1 MKQMFVVMKE
11 TYIRQVKSWS
21 FLFMVFGPFLFL
33 GLGVGIGYLTDSSTD
48 AKNQVALVTEVPA
61 VKESLKG
68 TDDLTLDYKDEAA
81 AKKAIKDEKAA
92 AYLTVDEK
100 DGQLEA
106 TYVGDQAMKMELKS
120 LVAAKL
126 SQVQQGI
133 NLARANL
140 SKEQLTALSQQVSL
154 KEKIDE
160 KKEGLKMVQTMVA
173 GGLGMLLYMILIFYS
188 SITAQEVASE
198 KGTKIME
205 VVFSSIKA
213 TDYFFARMLGLF
225 GVIFTHIFVYVIGLV
240 AVWIFRADI
249 PVVKDILAPNSP
261 ITQHLAESISLNTVF
276 FIILGI
282 FMYVVLSAF
291 LGSTVARPEDSGKAI
306 SPLMMLVI
314 FSFLGVTTLGS
325 AGDAFLLKIGSYIPF
340 ISTFFMPFRTING
353 YATGLESW
361 ASLGIA
367 VLFTIVGTVLIARI
381 YASLILQTDDLGP
394 WKTIKRALSYR

>member
-48 AKNQVALVTEVPA
+48 AKNQVALVTEVQA
-61 VKESLKG
+61 VKESLKE
-68 TDDLTLDYKDEAA
+68 TDGLTLDYKDEAA

-92 AYLTVDEK
+92 AYLTVNEK

-261 ITQHLAESISLNTVF
+261 ITQHLAEAISLNTVF

-325 AGDAFLLKIGSYIPF
+325 AGDVFLLKIGSYIPF

-361 ASLGIA
+361 SSLGIA

>member
-21 FLFMVFGPFLFL
+21 FLLMVFGPFLFL
-33 GLGVGIGYLTDSSTD
+33 GLSIGINYLMGSSTE

-68 TDDLTLDYKDEAA
+68 TDGLNLDYKDEAA

-106 TYVGDQAMKMELKS
+106 TYVGDQAMKMGLKS
-120 LVAAKL
+120 LVSAKL
-126 SQVQQGI
+126 SQVQQGL
-133 NLARANL
+133 NMARANL

-173 GGLGMLLYMILIFYS
+173 GALGMLLYMILMFYS
-188 SITAQEVASE
+188 GITAQEVASE

-261 ITQHLAESISLNTVF
+261 ITQHLAEAISLNTVF
-276 FIILGI
+276 FIILGV

-306 SPLMMLVI
+306 SPLMMLVL
-314 FSFLGVTTLGS
+314 FSFFGVTTLGS
-325 AGDAFLLKIGSYIPF
+325 AGDVFLLKIGSYIPF

-353 YATGLESW
+353 YATGLEAW
-361 ASLGIA
+361 GSLGIA

>member
-33 GLGVGIGYLTDSSTD
+33 GLSIGIGYLTGSSTE
-48 AKNQVALVTEVPA
+48 AKNQVALVTEVAA
-61 VKESLKG
+61 VKESLKE
-68 TDDLTLDYKDEAA
+68 TDGLTLDYKDEAA

-106 TYVGDQAMKMELKS
+106 TYVGDQAMKTDLKS

-173 GGLGMLLYMILIFYS
+173 GGLGMLLYMILMFYS
-188 SITAQEVASE
+188 GITAQEVASE

-225 GVIFTHIFVYVIGLV
+225 GVIFTHIFVYVVGLV

-249 PVVKDILAPNSP
+249 PVVKDFLAPNSP
-261 ITQHLAESISLNTVF
+261 ITQHLAEAISLNTVF
-276 FIILGI
+276 FIILGV

-306 SPLMMLVI
+306 SPLMMLVL
-314 FSFLGVTTLGS
+314 FSFFGVTTLGS
-325 AGDAFLLKIGSYIPF
+325 AGDVFLLKIGSYIPF

-353 YATGLESW
+353 YATGLEAW

>member
-68 TDDLTLDYKDEAA
+68 TDNLTLDYKDEAA

-106 TYVGDQAMKMELKS
+106 TYVGDQAMKTDLKS

-225 GVIFTHIFVYVIGLV
+225 GVIFTHIFVYVVGLV

-261 ITQHLAESISLNTVF
+261 ITQHLAEAISLNTVF

-314 FSFLGVTTLGS
+314 FSFLGLTTL
-325 AGDAFLLKIGSYIPF
+325 
-340 ISTFFMPFRTING
+340 
-353 YATGLESW
+353 
-361 ASLGIA
+361 
-367 VLFTIVGTVLIARI
+367 
-381 YASLILQTDDLGP
+381 
-394 WKTIKRALSYR
+394 